1 MPGRPFVATI
11 LASTGLALA
20 LTGCGGGPAR
30 VAPPVPSATP
40 AARACAALAAALPDV
55 LDGHQARTT
64 EPDSE
69 LTAAWAD
76 PAIVLRCGV
85 ATPPE
90 LRPTSELYTINDI
103 DWLPVETDRGW
114 RFTTVGLVANVEVAV
129 PDRYQP
135 AVNPLVDLATA
146 ITAAVPKIKPTEG

>member
-1 MPGRPFVATI
+1 MPGRPFVTTI
-11 LASTGLALA
+11 LGTTGLALA
-20 LTGCGGGPAR
+20 LAGCGGEPAK
-30 VAPPVPSATP
+30 VAPPVPGSAP
-40 AARACAALAAALPDV
+40 VARACTALAGALPDV
-55 LDGHQARTT
+55 LDGHHTRAT

-90 LRPTSELYTINDI
+90 LRPTSELYTINDV
-103 DWLPVETDRGW
+103 DWLPVETDHGW

-129 PDRYQP
+129 PSRYEP

-146 ITAAVPKIKPTEG
+146 ITTTVPRIKSTQS